1 MKKLLLSTLMLTA
14 LVSCKQDDSKK
25 QLLFGKWQG
34 TAWTVAGKDV
44 GRDAKAVSFEFK
56 NDDSYTAAFGSQ
68 AEKGVF
74 RLDGDKLYTTSEA
87 ANKIEKM
94 VKLSTITADTV
105 VMDMNRVGDSEQLVL
120 VKK

>member
-1 MKKLLLSTLMLTA
+1 
-14 LVSCKQDDSKK
+14 LVGCKQDDSKK

-34 TAWTVAGKDV
+34 TAWTVAGKDS
-44 GRDAKAVSFEFK
+44 GRDAKSVGFEFK
-56 NDDSYTAAFGSQ
+56 IDDTYTASFGGQ
-68 AEKGVF
+68 GEKGVF

-87 ANKIEKM
+87 VNKIEKM

-105 VMDMNRVGDSEQLVL
+105 VMDMNRVGDSEQLIL

>member
-1 MKKLLLSTLMLTA
+1 MKKILLSTLMLSA
-14 LVSCKQDDSKK
+14 LVGCKQDDSKK

-34 TAWTVAGKDV
+34 TAWTVAGKDS
-44 GRDAKAVSFEFK
+44 GRDAKSVGFEFK
-56 NDDSYTAAFGSQ
+56 NDDTYSASFGGQ
-68 AEKGVF
+68 GEKGVF

-87 ANKIEKM
+87 VNKIEKM

-105 VMDMNRVGDSEQLVL
+105 VMDMNRVGDSEQLIL

>member
-1 MKKLLLSTLMLTA
+1 MKKLLLSTLFLTA

-56 NDDSYTAAFGSQ
+56 NDDTYTAAFGGQ

-87 ANKIEKM
+87 VNKIEKM
-94 VKLSTITADTV
+94 VKLSTISTDTV
-105 VMDMNRVGDSEQLVL
+105 VMDMNRVGDAEQLVL